1 MKINLEKGRLVI
13 ELPRESAELLV
24 NGELQAEYFLG
35 VPSGPED
42 LRGELR
48 KANAAKAAASML
60 RGILRGLE
68 KPKNGGTGKDI
79 RVRRNSFTEGLV
91 AGLTGEHRRLY
102 PKDSGVEGAVVE
114 PETPAGA
121 DHAAFRDGWQ
131 LGQGIFAAATM
142 AETGE
147 DPRADW

>member
-60 RGILRGLE
+60 RGVLPRIE
-68 KPKNGGTGKDI
+68 KLDTVGAKD
-79 RVRRNSFTEGLV
+79 FTAGLV
-91 AGLTGEHRRLY
+91 AGLRGEFRRLY
-102 PKDSGVEGAVVE
+102 PKDSGVGNAVQA
-114 PETPAGA
+114 PECGK
-121 DHAAFRDGWQ
+121 FRELPFRRGWE
-131 LGQGIFAAATM
+131 LGSAIMAAATM